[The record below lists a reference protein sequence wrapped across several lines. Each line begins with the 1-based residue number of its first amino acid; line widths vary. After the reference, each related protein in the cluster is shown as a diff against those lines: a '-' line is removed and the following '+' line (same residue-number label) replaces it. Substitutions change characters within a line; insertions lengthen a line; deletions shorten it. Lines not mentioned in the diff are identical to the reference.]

1 LNSTGHR
8 PALAG
13 ATANRSRII
22 YIMANQG
29 DAVNVVSFTVSDKLN
44 MFGGGVTSFLKTS
57 TISVWNPL
65 SGTVHKLANG
75 ILKLGFIRY

>member
-1 LNSTGHR
+1 
-8 PALAG
+8 
-13 ATANRSRII
+13 
-22 YIMANQG
+22 
-29 DAVNVVSFTVSDKLN
+29 

-75 ILKLGFIRY
+75 ILKLEFIRY